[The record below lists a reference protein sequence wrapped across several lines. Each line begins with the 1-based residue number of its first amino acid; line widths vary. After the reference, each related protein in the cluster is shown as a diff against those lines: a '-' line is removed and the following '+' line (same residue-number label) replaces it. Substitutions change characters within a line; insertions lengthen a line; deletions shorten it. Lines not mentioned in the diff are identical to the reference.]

1 MTVCVRFKQ
10 TKKGVKEQPSI
21 PKSVHLIE
29 CLEKESDDEDTDE
42 ERDSFSFSEQHIVI
56 KGEYDLTPGHTED
69 EIRNELVE
77 VFKAKISTI
86 RKPDFDFV
94 KCEKHV
100 VTLPVVKT
108 GHKWD
113 FAHVKN
119 LCGQGHLYVKLNV
132 LKMNYLTEET
142 LTKNCPNPHFF
153 IQREPLLKK
162 MPPVLKVTRTQY
174 HSRPGSVEDTCMED
188 MQSLVEHHQVS

>member
-1 MTVCVRFKQ
+1 M
-10 TKKGVKEQPSI
+10 
-21 PKSVHLIE
+21 
-29 CLEKESDDEDTDE
+29 
-42 ERDSFSFSEQHIVI
+42 
-56 KGEYDLTPGHTED
+56 
-69 EIRNELVE
+69 
-77 VFKAKISTI
+77 
-86 RKPDFDFV
+86 

-119 LCGQGHLYVKLNV
+119 LCGQGRLYVKLNV
-132 LKMNYLTEET
+132 SKDELLNRGNSDDELSKPTFVHTERALVEE
-142 LTKNCPNPHFF
+142 NAAC
-153 IQREPLLKK
+153 
-162 MPPVLKVTRTQY
+162 VKVTRTQY